1 MFKACQP
8 GYRLKD
14 RADRQMQFDC
24 ARDADDHLFWKSRD
38 GGEAICTGTF
48 KELENFC
55 LIRKHIEDWRI
66 STWR

>member
-48 KELENFC
+48 EEL
-55 LIRKHIEDWRI
+55 
-66 STWR
+66 